1 MAKITSVKY
10 YRVKP
15 RWLMVKIVDENGQH
29 GWGEATLEGHDLAVE
44 GCLDEMIPRIIG
56 QEANDIEN
64 IWQTFWRHSFYR
76 GGPIFMSALSGIDI
90 ALWDLKG
97 RNLKVPIYELLGGK
111 VRTKVQVY
119 CWIGGDRPSDVEA
132 AAKKRVAQGLT
143 CVKMNA
149 TEDLGW
155 IDSPSALDSTVE
167 RLKQVKALG
176 LDVGLDFHGRCHK
189 AMAKQLARA
198 LEPHRPLFIEEPILV
213 EHPEAI
219 KKLSDQTVIPIAFG
233 ERLYTRWDI
242 KRFLED
248 SSVDILQPDIAHA
261 GGISETKRIATMA
274 EAYDVAI
281 APHCPLGPVAFA
293 ASVQV
298 ALSSPNFS
306 ILEMSLGMHYNTEAG
321 DIDLLTYLKD
331 PSVFD
336 LENGYVKAP
345 TGYGLGIDID
355 EEMVIKISKET
366 EPWQCKTF
374 HGPDGSIRECLVWS
388 IIKMSN
394 EALEVLVYGLGAIGS
409 FYAFIL
415 SRSERVRLTV
425 AARSNFEA
433 VAANGIKIDSQNH
446 GKHHVK
452 PHKVLRSVAD
462 AEQKFDFIICTNKA
476 VDQAS
481 SAADIAPG
489 VGDNT
494 TIVIIQNGVG
504 NEDAFRERFPNVT
517 IISCVTWVG
526 ARQPEPGVIEHT
538 TSEDMQV
545 GLYPNK
551 AGDETS
557 DTQRLSQFES
567 LLSIGKTIF
576 QIVPN
581 IQVQRWEKV
590 VWNAA
595 WNSLTALTLMDTHSW
610 LSSSDLST
618 PMTRKLMKEVINVA
632 NALSVPL
639 EDELIDK
646 LIDKI
651 LRMPPIGSSMRTDYE
666 NDKPMEVEVILG
678 YPVKKGRE
686 LGIDVSTI
694 ETLYTVLLAINKRLI
709 GAQSG

>member
-15 RWLMVKIVDENGQH
+15 RWLMVKVVDENGQH

-64 IWQTFWRHSFYR
+64 IWQTFWRHGFYR
-76 GGPIFMSALSGIDI
+76 GGPVFMSAISGIDI

-111 VRTKVQVY
+111 VRNKVQVY
-119 CWIGGDRPSDVEA
+119 CWIGGDRPSDIEA
-132 AAKKRVAQGLT
+132 AAKKRLEQGLT

-176 LDVGLDFHGRCHK
+176 LDAGLDFHGRCHK

-298 ALSSPNFS
+298 ALSSPNFA

-321 DIDLLTYLKD
+321 DIDLLTYLKN
-331 PSVFD
+331 PGVFD
-336 LENGYVKAP
+336 LEGGHVKAP
-345 TGYGLGIDID
+345 TGYGLGIEID
-355 EEMVIKISKET
+355 EEMVVRIAKET
-366 EPWQCKTF
+366 EPWQ
-374 HGPDGSIRECLVWS
+374 L
-388 IIKMSN
+388 
-394 EALEVLVYGLGAIGS
+394 LVYGLGAIGS

-415 SRSERVRLTV
+415 SRSEHVRLTV
-425 AARSNFEA
+425 VARSNFEA
-433 VAANGIKIDSQNH
+433 VSANGISIDSQNH

-452 PHKVLRSVAD
+452 PHKVFRTVAE
-462 AEQKFDFIICTNKA
+462 AGQKFDFIICTNKA
-476 VDQAS
+476 VDQLSTAG
-481 SAADIAPG
+481 DIAPG

-494 TIVIIQNGVG
+494 SIVIIQNGVG
-504 NEDAFRERFPNVT
+504 NEDAFREKFPTAT

-526 ARQPEPGVIEHT
+526 ARQPEPGFIHHT

-551 AGDETS
+551 AGDVS
-557 DTQRLSQFES
+557 RDAQHLAQFES

-595 WNSLTALTLMDTHSW
+595 WNSLTALTLMDTHAW

-618 PMTRKLMKEVINVA
+618 PMTRKLMKEVIDVA
-632 NALSVPL
+632 NALGVPL
-639 EDELIDK
+639 EYELIDR
-646 LIDKI
+646 LLDKI
-651 LRMPPIGSSMRTDYE
+651 LAMPPIGSSMRTDYE
-666 NDKPMEVEVILG
+666 NGKPMEVEVILG
-678 YPVKKGRE
+678 YPVRKGRE
-686 LGIDVSTI
+686 LGTDVATI
-694 ETLYTVLLAINKRLI
+694 ETLYTILLAINKRLI
-709 GAQSG
+709 SAQNK